1 MLITSE
7 MIGDMRRARVQTMR
21 LINQS
26 INQSLFALS
35 HILPGILVVLIT
47 SFDFVI
53 FVSVTPIILNG
64 KSLSFK

>member
-21 LINQS
+21 FINQS

-35 HILPGILVVLIT
+35 HILPGILVVRIT
-47 SFDFVI
+47 SLDFVI